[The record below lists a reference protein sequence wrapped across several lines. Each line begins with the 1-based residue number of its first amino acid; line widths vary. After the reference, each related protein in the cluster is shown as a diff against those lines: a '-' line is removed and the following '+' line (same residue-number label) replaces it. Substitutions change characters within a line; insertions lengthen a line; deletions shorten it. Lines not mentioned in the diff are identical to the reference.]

1 MVWLVE
7 YDMDG
12 VVQYI
17 SKDGEHIAQFIY
29 PHNGTDYKYVVRINR
44 SSTFERWSNAET
56 EEWFDDE
63 KPAFDFLCNFQRNGD

>member
-12 VVQYI
+12 IVQYT
-17 SKDGEHIAQFIY
+17 SKNGKHLAQFIY

-44 SSTFERWSNAET
+44 SSTFDSWSNAEI
-56 EEWFDDE
+56 EEWFDEE
-63 KPAFDFLCNFQRNGD
+63 KRAFDFLHKFQGNGD